1 MDRVLGCM
9 VSDSIGAGTANRE
22 LCAAS
27 AEYLGAAGG
36 VAVASYYG
44 ALLAAFDALD
54 LAPGDAVVVS
64 ALAPRV
70 YGDALSKRGL
80 VIRQVDVDPATGT
93 LSAEQAAREV
103 ASGAKAIVAHY
114 TLGFVPD
121 MTRLLEPGVPVI
133 EDLSQA
139 LGANLGERRC
149 GSLGRLTVVSLSP
162 DSIVTGGDG
171 GLVMA
176 GDKAVVRKLQ
186 DLAEVRLAPLA
197 DLNASLALAQ
207 VREIE
212 SFIDARR
219 QIAAAF
225 ARSVARTR
233 HKALAQGE
241 DGENVHYSFPVML
254 ASGMRDVRQY
264 ARKKG
269 VETAPGYAGS
279 LLAEGGEE
287 EQVQGGDHPA
297 ARSALMRCLLFPLYP
312 TLGRTRIDTVAKVL
326 ATLP

>member
-1 MDRVLGCM
+1 MDRVLACM
-9 VSDSIGAGTANRE
+9 VSDSVGPGAANRE
-22 LCAAS
+22 LCAAV
-27 AEYLGAAGG
+27 AEYLGVSGG
-36 VAVASYYG
+36 VAVASYFG
-44 ALLAAFDALD
+44 ALLVAFDALE

-70 YGDALSKRGL
+70 YRDALAKRGL
-80 VIRQVDVDPATGT
+80 LLRPVDVDPATGT
-93 LSAEQAAREV
+93 LAAERARLEV
-103 ASGAKAIVAHY
+103 ASGAKAVVAHY

-121 MTRLLEPGVPVI
+121 MSRLLELGVPVI
-133 EDLSQA
+133 EDLSQS

-149 GSLGRLTVVSLSP
+149 GSLGQLCLFSLSP

-171 GLVMA
+171 GMVVARDKTVARRLQELV
-176 GDKAVVRKLQ
+176 
-186 DLAEVRLAPLA
+186 EVRLAPLA

-207 VREIE
+207 IREIE
-212 SFIDARR
+212 SFIEARR

-233 HKALAQGE
+233 HKAIVQSE

-254 ASGMRDVRQY
+254 ASGMKDVRQY

-269 VETAPGYAGS
+269 VETAAGHAGS
-279 LLAEGGEE
+279 LLAGGEE
-287 EQVQGGDHPA
+287 VEDAGRCPA

-312 TLGRTRIDTVAKVL
+312 TLGRTRVDVVAKVL